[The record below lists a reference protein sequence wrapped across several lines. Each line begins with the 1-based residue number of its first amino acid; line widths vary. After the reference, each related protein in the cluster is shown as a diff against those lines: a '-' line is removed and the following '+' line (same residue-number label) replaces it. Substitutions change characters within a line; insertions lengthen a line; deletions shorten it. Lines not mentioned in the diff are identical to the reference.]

1 MFMEN
6 TKEKIRKLDK
16 EILTLQ
22 DERKQ
27 LVQALKNIETSNGRG
42 VYEMKFYKKKKTKT
56 SLDEHYYF
64 IYKILNVQ
72 DNWAQ
77 AEAYVISHYEGNEY
91 TKADIYKLSKGD
103 YMIYL
108 PDIEEI
114 TKEEYKEALQK
125 AKEYINVF
133 QEEIFIY

>member
-1 MFMEN
+1 MEN
-6 TKEKIRKLDK
+6 TREKIRNLDK
-16 EILTLQ
+16 EILALQ

-27 LVQALKNIETSNGRG
+27 LVQALKNMETSNGS
-42 VYEMKFYKKKKTKT
+42 VYKMKFYKKKKTKT
-56 SLDEHYYF
+56 SQDEHYYF
-64 IYKILNVQ
+64 IYNILNVQ
-72 DNWAQ
+72 DSWAQ
-77 AEAYVISHYEGNEY
+77 AEAYVISHYEGNQY

-103 YMIYL
+103 YMVYL

>member
-1 MFMEN
+1 MEN

-16 EILTLQ
+16 EILALQ
-22 DERKQ
+22 DERKE
-27 LVQALKNIETSNGRG
+27 LVQTLKNMETSNGRG
-42 VYEMKFYKKKKTKT
+42 VYEMKFYKKQKSKT

-108 PDIEEI
+108 PDIKEI

>member
-1 MFMEN
+1 MEH
-6 TKEKIRKLDK
+6 TKEKIRNLDK
-16 EILTLQ
+16 EILALQ

-27 LVQALKNIETSNGRG
+27 LVQTLKNMETSNGRG
-42 VYEMKFYKKKKTKT
+42 VYEMKFYKKEKSKT
-56 SLDEHYYF
+56 SLDEHYFF

-77 AEAYVISHYEGNEY
+77 AEAYVISHYEGNQY

-108 PDIEEI
+108 SDIEEI

>member
-1 MFMEN
+1 MEN
-6 TKEKIRKLDK
+6 TKEKIRNLDK
-16 EILTLQ
+16 EILALQ

-27 LVQALKNIETSNGRG
+27 LVQALKTIETSNGS
-42 VYEMKFYKKKKTKT
+42 VYKMKFYKKKKSKT

-64 IYKILNVQ
+64 IYNILNVQ
-72 DNWAQ
+72 DNWAG
-77 AEAYVISHYEGNEY
+77 AEAYVISHYEGNKY
-91 TKADIYKLSKGD
+91 TKADIYKLSKGE

>member
-1 MFMEN
+1 MEN

-16 EILTLQ
+16 EILALQ
-22 DERKQ
+22 DERKE
-27 LVQALKNIETSNGRG
+27 LVQTLKNMETSNGRG
-42 VYEMKFYKKKKTKT
+42 VYEMKFYKKQKSKT

-108 PDIEEI
+108 PDIKEI

-133 QEEIFIY
+133 QEEIFVY

>member
-1 MFMEN
+1 MEN

-16 EILTLQ
+16 EILALQ
-22 DERKQ
+22 DERKE
-27 LVQALKNIETSNGRG
+27 LVQTLKNMETSNGRG
-42 VYEMKFYKKKKTKT
+42 VYEMKFYKKQKSKT

-108 PDIEEI
+108 SDIKEI